1 MEGGLGG
8 RGGAVRDGGCKRGR
22 PRRHPHAPHRRHLC
36 FQGRYGE
43 SRGPDVRGLR
53 RRQPIAVRAGHLHAL
68 QQHPLVSQDG
78 DHLAGPDSPS
88 RRRPDHRARE
98 AGVPRPEVPDRTHP
112 GPRRSCRPGLVPAA
126 AGKGGDRAGRGAGA
140 HGLRHA
146 VLAGKLAALVAG
158 AAARGPA
165 AAARQAGGIRLRQ
178 RGPMDAERLGGAL
191 QCPRRTTDHLPAGGE
206 RPRERARSAP
216 AEASRPLRRARL
228 RCDRLGQGDD
238 RAGPDQRHPYRQ
250 ATARAGEDGCRG
262 DPLARDGHLRPG
274 AEAIPDRAHRSHRA
288 ARRRGAGR
296 ATRGGAHLAEPACQ
310 RRDPSHPPASRL
322 GAARDA
328 AVGAAVVLA
337 GAGLAAVR
345 PRPLARNCPPA
356 PDAAGRSRAQA
367 HGARSKRRGEAAAQG
382 PGAAPARGVGG
393 LLRGDRPRGDRI
405 SRRQA
410 GHRRR
415 RPDAGRARLGPAGAG
430 TAGGAGA
437 PPGAHPGR
445 LRPRALRA
453 RQRRV
458 PGEGS
463 GARPGGSSPRRAR
476 PGDQVILL
484 LAALLAAAE
493 PAGAQLFAD
502 ANAAYL
508 SGDVSR
514 ATAAYEALVSE
525 GVASTEL
532 ETNLG
537 AAYLR
542 QGKRGLAV
550 LHFERALFLQPGDDD
565 ASADLVEVRRGN
577 VDRLEG
583 DADEGGAETV
593 ARLLTPLPGTAAAA
607 ILTVLWP
614 AAWILFGLR
623 LLRGGPR
630 WAGIAAAGCF
640 GGALLFALL
649 TWSAAA
655 GRDMA
660 MRRGVVVAQ
669 AVPAREGPAEKSV
682 SRFEVHEGT
691 TVRIDDEEPGFRR
704 VKLATGL
711 TGWGPSGTLA

>member
-1 MEGGLGG
+1 M
-8 RGGAVRDGGCKRGR
+8 
-22 PRRHPHAPHRRHLC
+22 
-36 FQGRYGE
+36 
-43 SRGPDVRGLR
+43 
-53 RRQPIAVRAGHLHAL
+53 
-68 QQHPLVSQDG
+68 
-78 DHLAGPDSPS
+78 
-88 RRRPDHRARE
+88 
-98 AGVPRPEVPDRTHP
+98 
-112 GPRRSCRPGLVPAA
+112 
-126 AGKGGDRAGRGAGA
+126 
-140 HGLRHA
+140 
-146 VLAGKLAALVAG
+146 
-158 AAARGPA
+158 
-165 AAARQAGGIRLRQ
+165 
-178 RGPMDAERLGGAL
+178 
-191 QCPRRTTDHLPAGGE
+191 
-206 RPRERARSAP
+206 
-216 AEASRPLRRARL
+216 
-228 RCDRLGQGDD
+228 
-238 RAGPDQRHPYRQ
+238 
-250 ATARAGEDGCRG
+250 
-262 DPLARDGHLRPG
+262 
-274 AEAIPDRAHRSHRA
+274 
-288 ARRRGAGR
+288 
-296 ATRGGAHLAEPACQ
+296 
-310 RRDPSHPPASRL
+310 
-322 GAARDA
+322 
-328 AVGAAVVLA
+328 
-337 GAGLAAVR
+337 
-345 PRPLARNCPPA
+345 
-356 PDAAGRSRAQA
+356 
-367 HGARSKRRGEAAAQG
+367 
-382 PGAAPARGVGG
+382 
-393 LLRGDRPRGDRI
+393 
-405 SRRQA
+405 
-410 GHRRR
+410 
-415 RPDAGRARLGPAGAG
+415 
-430 TAGGAGA
+430 
-437 PPGAHPGR
+437 
-445 LRPRALRA
+445 
-453 RQRRV
+453 
-458 PGEGS
+458 
-463 GARPGGSSPRRAR
+463 
-476 PGDQVILL
+476 ILL

-514 ATAAYEALVSE
+514 AIAAYEALVSE
-525 GVASTEL
+525 GVGSTEL

-704 VKLATGL
+704 VKLANGL
-711 TGWGPSGTLA
+711 TGWVPSGTVELVVPPGWAGRPVLTGSARAVQP